1 MATLEQLSAA
11 FIKADDAGNTEDA
24 QAFANAIRQM
34 KAAAPVEPPAPAASA
49 TLLPSATT
57 PAPTGPLSSLK
68 MSKPEAKIGYQD
80 LYKNPELFGVIKDY
94 AKAASLPE
102 QKKEQS
108 NEQYVAGVV
117 TKLRENEFNT
127 LFGALPELIKLKAAT
142 PEEATKLALGRRV
155 YEKMAAPWQEG
166 GQPGVTPYVQTIKDI
181 VTDPLNWA
189 GFGAGAIAKK
199 AGTTAAR
206 NIATKAAIGATG
218 EAAVSSQLANIM
230 SKKVTA
236 PLVAAAV
243 EAPIGAAQDV
253 TTQRVEQQTAKALGE
268 EVKDLNYTQVAA
280 AALFNAVVGAGEV
293 KGAFAL
299 DKKLSGVGKTSAEQ
313 FTEMLNK
320 AGTKPVS
327 PNAPATPF
335 EKSLATPLQENMD
348 SLANQFMKTE
358 GAKMLDEISPITPLL
373 ESGVRRDMAE
383 RSIRVAMHIID
394 NDPLFRVKP
403 NQKYGAAVN
412 EVFANIEAGKIDDI
426 VLERAITSQGLNPSE
441 FANMNQMSLTQAAQ
455 LMNSYSLGAKLMKR
469 LTQIDPE
476 LQKVVDSLYA
486 KPDDITSTLGYG
498 MNGIQRLERESKAWA
513 VSGLGTTVR
522 NVLGTTSALSY
533 NSAASLIEGTIYTV
547 GKTLSAAAT
556 GQRGETL
563 VKGLADTMKDTF
575 QVYGYLKRN
584 GLAGEVV
591 DQVLKGNPTIRNTL
605 LSSTQEEGTKDVSR
619 FAKVF
624 NTFNV
629 AQDAFFR
636 KAIFTASVEKHMRR
650 AGLDMYETIGDG
662 KLIPSDILK
671 LASDETLKA
680 TFSYAPKAVGF
691 ATVEKGAESAG
702 NIFVKAMELPTLS
715 LVAPYAR
722 FMSNAFAFQYRYS
735 VFGLASGAE
744 DMITGAALN
753 AAGKEGGD
761 QLMRVGRENLSKGI
775 VGTGML
781 AYAYNYRVD
790 NQDTEWFNYKTDD
803 GTTVDVRNI
812 SMTGPLLAV
821 ADYMAKRKL
830 GVEAPLAPV
839 VEALAGMKVPA
850 GTQNMILDQMMSA
863 MSSEKDAEKLDVMFG
878 KILGGFTTRFTQPFL
893 VKTAYDFLDLFR
905 EEGTVARDPNVI
917 KSDDKFTEAFVKQ
930 VKGKLPII
938 KEDLPPAVVRLKE
951 GPTYREG
958 EFFTNIVGFRQAAVK
973 SPVEQEVNKLG
984 IEPYKLFGGSSG
996 DKEYDRV
1003 FIEKAN
1009 PLIIDAVDRA
1019 IKDEEYQKLSADEK
1033 RVSLANTVKDV
1044 AGIAREITES
1054 EFESKDIDKIY
1065 KMKFDKMS
1073 SEKRRIIN
1081 KDYAKEHKGVT
1092 LEQAKDYGAVFEYE
1106 AQLERLQ
1113 FASGGLVK
1121 QTEQAFAK

>member
-1 MATLEQLSAA
+1 MATEWET
-11 FIKADDAGNTEDA
+11 ITPPV
-24 QAFANAIRQM
+24 ANATGWETIT
-34 KAAAPVEPPAPAASA
+34 PAA

-57 PAPTGPLSSLK
+57 PAPTGPLSALK

-80 LYKNPELFGVIKDY
+80 LYKNPELFGIIKDY
-94 AKAASLPE
+94 SKAANLPE

-108 NEQYVAGVV
+108 NEQYVADVV

-127 LFGALPELIKLKAAT
+127 LFGALPELVKLKSAT

-189 GFGAGAIAKK
+189 GFGAGMVAKK

-230 SKKVTA
+230 SKKATA
-236 PLVAAAV
+236 PIVSAVV
-243 EAPIGAAQDV
+243 EAPISAAQDV

-268 EVKDLNYTQVAA
+268 EVKDLNYTQTAA
-280 AALFNAVVGAGEV
+280 AALFSAVVGAAEV
-293 KGAFAL
+293 KGALAL

-320 AGTKPVS
+320 AGTKPAS

-426 VLERAITSQGLNPSE
+426 VLERAVTSQGLNPSE

-455 LMNSYSLGAKLMKR
+455 LMNSYSQGAKLMKR

-636 KAIFTASVEKHMRR
+636 KAIFTASVEKHMRK

-691 ATVEKGAESAG
+691 STVEKGAESAG

-744 DMITGAALN
+744 DMVKGAALN

-863 MSSEKDAEKLDVMFG
+863 MSSEKDAEKLDIMFG
-878 KILGGFTTRFTQPFL
+878 KILGGFTTRFTQPFV

-917 KSDDKFTEAFVKQ
+917 KSDDKFTEAFVNQ

-938 KEDLPPAVVRLKE
+938 KEELPLAVVRLKE

-958 EFFTNIVGFRQAAVK
+958 EFFTNIVGFRQAAMK

-984 IEPYKLFGGSSG
+984 IEPYKLFGGATG
-996 DKEYDRV
+996 DKEYDRAYV
-1003 FIEKAN
+1003 NNAN

-1019 IKDEEYQKLSADEK
+1019 MKNEEYQKLSADEK

-1044 AGIAREITES
+1044 AGIAREITEA

-1073 SEKRRIIN
+1073 GEKRRIIN
-1081 KDYAKEHKGVT
+1081 NDYAKEHKGVT
-1092 LEQAKDYGAVFEYE
+1092 LEQAKDYGAIFQYE